1 MVVITPDE
9 LGVDETLALRVIATA
24 RTIAPIDT
32 VTDSDLRAGVVA
44 ILTGVAQEAA
54 GRGPRNV
61 TAQRVGPASV
71 NYSTSTSWFTDDDK
85 AALRVLCAA
94 GSSAASMGPVG
105 SFPTPSAVLARVWP
119 EKYPN

>member
-32 VTDSDLRAGVVA
+32 DLSSDARAEVVA
-44 ILTGVAQEAA
+44 ILTGVVQEAA
-54 GRGPRNV
+54 GRGSRNV

-71 NYSTSTSWFTDDDK
+71 NYGPSTSWFTDDDK
-85 AALRVLCAA
+85 AALRALCNV
-94 GSSAASMGPVG
+94 GSASGGSPVG
-105 SFPTPSAVLARVWP
+105 SFPAPSGALTRMWP
-119 EKYPN
+119 EQYGS